1 MIRVELAKLV
11 RRPRSWVSLIL
22 LCGLPVLVAVFVAVT
37 HLAPPPGQGPAL
49 LSAVLS
55 SGSLYPAAALAIVL
69 PIFLP
74 VAVAVVAGDSIA
86 GEAGSGTLRYL
97 LARPVGR
104 TRLLAAKLIALIV
117 YTLSAVILIAVTAY
131 LTGIA
136 LFGAQPVAATPG
148 GLTTSNIA
156 ATSLSGSGLTP
167 ADIALRTVGAV
178 AFIAVS
184 MLGVGAIALFL
195 STVTDS
201 ALGAA
206 LGALAALITS
216 EVLVTLNA
224 ASAVNPYL
232 PTRYWLAWI
241 DFFRDPIVWRNIE
254 RGFAVQGVYVV
265 VFLAASWAHFATK
278 DITSGIAHPGPGG
291 PGRHRQPPGQAVLP
305 GMRQRLGL
313 AAALLRTPK
322 LLILDEPTNG
332 LDPQGIREI
341 RDLLIELNAA
351 GTTVFLSSHQL
362 SEVEQLCTRVGI
374 VNRGRLVRQD
384 DLETL
389 RALTGRSIVHTPDT
403 DRAREVL
410 NGQIERA
417 ESGRLVVA
425 DADTAALNSRLVA
438 SGVRVTEIAAERRSL
453 EDVVLSVTGSGS
465 DRVDVLDWER
475 K

>member
-1 MIRVELAKLV
+1 
-11 RRPRSWVSLIL
+11 
-22 LCGLPVLVAVFVAVT
+22 VLVAVFVAVT

-104 TRLLAAKLIALIV
+104 TRLLAAKLVTLVV
-117 YTLSAVILIAVTAY
+117 YTLAAVVLVALTAY
-131 LTGIA
+131 LTGIL
-136 LFGAQPVAATPG
+136 LFGSQPVAATPG

-156 ATSLSGSGLTP
+156 ATSLSGTGLSP
-167 ADIALRTVGAV
+167 AEIALRTLGAV
-178 AFIAVS
+178 SFIAVS

-216 EVLVTLNA
+216 EVLVTLSA

-254 RGFAVQGVYVV
+254 RGYAVQAAYVL
-265 VFLAASWAHFATK
+265 VFLGAAWAHFATK
-278 DITSGIAHPGPGG
+278 DITS
-291 PGRHRQPPGQAVLP
+291 
-305 GMRQRLGL
+305 
-313 AAALLRTPK
+313 
-322 LLILDEPTNG
+322 
-332 LDPQGIREI
+332 
-341 RDLLIELNAA
+341 
-351 GTTVFLSSHQL
+351 
-362 SEVEQLCTRVGI
+362 
-374 VNRGRLVRQD
+374 
-384 DLETL
+384 
-389 RALTGRSIVHTPDT
+389 
-403 DRAREVL
+403 
-410 NGQIERA
+410 
-417 ESGRLVVA
+417 
-425 DADTAALNSRLVA
+425 
-438 SGVRVTEIAAERRSL
+438 
-453 EDVVLSVTGSGS
+453 
-465 DRVDVLDWER
+465 
-475 K
+475 

>member
-11 RRPRSWVSLIL
+11 RRPRSWVSLVL

-74 VAVAVVAGDSIA
+74 AAVAVVAGDSIA

-104 TRLLAAKLIALIV
+104 TRLLAAKLVALVV
-117 YTLSAVILIAVTAY
+117 YTLSAVVLIAVTAY

-136 LFGAQPVAATPG
+136 LFGAQPVTATPG

-167 ADIALRTVGAV
+167 SGIALRTVGAV

-224 ASAVNPYL
+224 ASAVDPYL

-278 DITSGIAHPGPGG
+278 DITS
-291 PGRHRQPPGQAVLP
+291 
-305 GMRQRLGL
+305 
-313 AAALLRTPK
+313 
-322 LLILDEPTNG
+322 
-332 LDPQGIREI
+332 
-341 RDLLIELNAA
+341 
-351 GTTVFLSSHQL
+351 
-362 SEVEQLCTRVGI
+362 
-374 VNRGRLVRQD
+374 
-384 DLETL
+384 
-389 RALTGRSIVHTPDT
+389 
-403 DRAREVL
+403 
-410 NGQIERA
+410 
-417 ESGRLVVA
+417 
-425 DADTAALNSRLVA
+425 
-438 SGVRVTEIAAERRSL
+438 
-453 EDVVLSVTGSGS
+453 
-465 DRVDVLDWER
+465 
-475 K
+475 

>member
-1 MIRVELAKLV
+1 MIHVELVKLA
-11 RRPRSWVSLIL
+11 RRPRTWVSLVL

-104 TRLLAAKLIALIV
+104 TRLLAAKLVALIV

-131 LTGIA
+131 FTGIA
-136 LFGAQPVAATPG
+136 LFGSHPVAATPG

-167 ADIALRTVGAV
+167 AGIALRTIGAV

-195 STVTDS
+195 STITDS
-201 ALGAA
+201 SLGAA

-254 RGFAVQGVYVV
+254 RGFAVQGIYVV

-278 DITSGIAHPGPGG
+278 DITS
-291 PGRHRQPPGQAVLP
+291 
-305 GMRQRLGL
+305 
-313 AAALLRTPK
+313 
-322 LLILDEPTNG
+322 
-332 LDPQGIREI
+332 
-341 RDLLIELNAA
+341 
-351 GTTVFLSSHQL
+351 
-362 SEVEQLCTRVGI
+362 
-374 VNRGRLVRQD
+374 
-384 DLETL
+384 
-389 RALTGRSIVHTPDT
+389 
-403 DRAREVL
+403 
-410 NGQIERA
+410 
-417 ESGRLVVA
+417 
-425 DADTAALNSRLVA
+425 
-438 SGVRVTEIAAERRSL
+438 
-453 EDVVLSVTGSGS
+453 
-465 DRVDVLDWER
+465 
-475 K
+475 